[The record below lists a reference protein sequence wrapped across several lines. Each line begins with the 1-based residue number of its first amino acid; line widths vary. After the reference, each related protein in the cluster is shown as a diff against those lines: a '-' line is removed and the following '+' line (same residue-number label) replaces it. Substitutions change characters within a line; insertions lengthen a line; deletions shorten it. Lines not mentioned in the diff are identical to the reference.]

1 MFVEL
6 SAGVLDDS
14 RLKKRKHGEGEVVG
28 ESEGAESGGAI
39 EDSNH
44 A

>member
-28 ESEGAESGGAI
+28 ESQGAESGGVI
-39 EDSNH
+39 EDLNH